1 MNIPT
6 GLDPGIAPTRAGA
19 MWFLH
24 LRNELWKLF
33 GKKRT
38 YIGFGMF
45 LLAQN
50 VMLLLF
56 RFTRWQEQVERLLEG
71 NGYLAQEFISALTVA
86 VIMLIP
92 QVVLLMPLYTTLVGG
107 DMVAKEA
114 EDGTLRMILS
124 RPVSRYRLLL
134 VKWVAGAL
142 FALLLVLVLGAT
154 ALLCARIW
162 FPWKGMFVFA
172 PGQAFA
178 VLPAGEGLAR
188 YILAHA
194 FMAVNAT
201 TMFSLAFMFSCF
213 NMKPAAATILA
224 LSYLFVN
231 LVLEAIPFFDRFE
244 VWLLPHHFRCW
255 LRVFDSPIPWPEV
268 LQSQAVLL
276 GANLTAL
283 IIGAAAFHTRDIKS

>member
-1 MNIPT
+1 M
-6 GLDPGIAPTRAGA
+6 LL
-19 MWFLH
+19 LH

-38 YIGFGMF
+38 YIGFAMF

-50 VMLLLF
+50 AMLLTF
-56 RFTRWQEQVERLLEG
+56 RFTRWRTDMERLLEG

-92 QVVLLMPLYTTLVGG
+92 QVILLMPLYATLVGG
-107 DMVAKEA
+107 DLVAKEA
-114 EDGTLRMILS
+114 EDGTLRMILA
-124 RPVSRYRLLL
+124 RPVSRFRLLL
-134 VKWVAGAL
+134 VKWLAGGV
-142 FALLLVLVLGAT
+142 FAVVLVLALGAT
-154 ALLCARIW
+154 ALLCARVW

-178 VLPAGEGLAR
+178 VLGAAEGFQR
-188 YILAHA
+188 YLLAHL
-194 FMAVNAT
+194 FLAVNAA
-201 TMFSLAFMFSCF
+201 TMLSLAFMFSCF
-213 NMKPAAATILA
+213 NVKPAAATILA

-255 LRVFDSPIPWPEV
+255 LQVFSAPVPWADL
-268 LQSQAVLL
+268 LQSQCVLL
-276 GANLTAL
+276 AANCTAF
-283 IIGAAAFHTRDIKS
+283 IVGAAVFQVRDIKS